1 MFDEDIK
8 KLALENSNFRK
19 VIHTGTHSQLVL
31 MSLKENEDIGLETHN
46 DVDQILFFVQG
57 KVEATLNGEKR
68 EVPESGVVFVP
79 AGTEHNFK
87 NIGQTEVKL
96 FTVYS
101 PPEHPDGTIHQTKA
115 DANWLFAQQI

>member
-115 DANWLFAQQI
+115 DAN